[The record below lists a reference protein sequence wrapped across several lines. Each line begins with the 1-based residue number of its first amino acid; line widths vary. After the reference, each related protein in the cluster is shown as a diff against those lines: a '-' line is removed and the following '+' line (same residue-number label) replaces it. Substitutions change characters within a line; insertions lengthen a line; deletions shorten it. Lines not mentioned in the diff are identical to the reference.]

1 VLGVLGTRV
10 TGGMGAVN
18 QTRLLLTAELALQ
31 PNPTHLLCVC
41 VWGGV
46 VVRLSLYIT

>member
-1 VLGVLGTRV
+1 MLGVLGTRV

-41 VWGGV
+41 GGGV